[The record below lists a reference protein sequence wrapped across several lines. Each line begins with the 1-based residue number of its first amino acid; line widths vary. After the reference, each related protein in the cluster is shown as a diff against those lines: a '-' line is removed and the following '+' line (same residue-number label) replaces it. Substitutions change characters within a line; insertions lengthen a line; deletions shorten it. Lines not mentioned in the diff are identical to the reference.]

1 MFSDTW
7 RFYKFLVLL
16 SVLQPFFTCPGCSVK
31 EDRDLCPCTLVLEF
45 PDEDAERLQ
54 YGVTVCLRGDSD
66 VEGGFSLCDTLLA
79 VRSASSASDETSF
92 GASNDDADSLYD
104 SCPNVISGKLSF
116 SYPVPKGNLDL
127 SIAYSE
133 NGFAG
138 KLNASGRWIE
148 IEEGRPCPPIW
159 TYCEKVSARADRVT
173 VPVRLHKNFCRID
186 IQVRDVD
193 GAEFPFKLRVRGNV
207 NGYGL
212 DGKPARGDFL
222 CDAERVETEVAGTEP
237 VLEGAE
243 SETVSEVAGSGHGYA
258 VTVPRQTDDSL
269 ILEIVAGGGVAKSFA
284 IGNYIAS
291 SGYDW
296 TSADLKDICL
306 EIDYAR
312 TVILFTID
320 KWTHSEQFEVVI

>member
-1 MFSDTW
+1 MFSETW

-45 PDEDAERLQ
+45 PREDAERLHD
-54 YGVTVCLRGDSD
+54 GVTVCMRGYPDD
-66 VEGGFSLCDTLLA
+66 GFSLCDTLLA
-79 VRSASSASDETSF
+79 GQAASDGSPDTVSDK
-92 GASNDDADSLYD
+92 G
-104 SCPNVISGKLSF
+104 
-116 SYPVPKGNLDL
+116 SYSYVVPKGDIDL
-127 SIAYSE
+127 AVAYSAD
-133 NGFAG
+133 GLAG
-138 KLNASGRWIE
+138 KLNSSGRWIE
-148 IEEGRPCPPIW
+148 IDEGRPCPSIW
-159 TYCEKVSARADRVT
+159 TCCEKVSARADRVT

-193 GAEFPFKLRVRGNV
+193 GEEFPFKLRVRGNV

-212 DGKPARGDFL
+212 DGKPARGAFL
-222 CDAERVETEVAGTEP
+222 CDAERSETESAGSGTESD
-237 VLEGAE
+237 GDDSGTASE
-243 SETVSEVAGSGHGYA
+243 STGSGHGYA

-269 ILEIVAGGGVAKSFA
+269 TLEIVTDDGVAKSFA
-284 IGNYIAS
+284 IGNYIAA

-312 TVILFTID
+312 TVISFTID

>member
-1 MFSDTW
+1 MFSETW

-45 PDEDAERLQ
+45 PREDAERLQ
-54 YGVTVCLRGDSD
+54 DGVTVCMRGYSD
-66 VEGGFSLCDTLLA
+66 DVFSLCDTLLA
-79 VRSASSASDETSF
+79 GQAASDGGPDT
-92 GASNDDADSLYD
+92 
-104 SCPNVISGKLSF
+104 ISDKW
-116 SYPVPKGNLDL
+116 SYSYVVPKGDIDL
-127 SIAYSE
+127 AVAYSAD
-133 NGFAG
+133 GLAG
-138 KLNASGRWIE
+138 KLNSSERWIE
-148 IEEGRPCPPIW
+148 IDEGRPCPSIW
-159 TYCEKVSARADRVT
+159 TCCEKVSARADRVT

-212 DGKPARGDFL
+212 DGKPARGAFL
-222 CDAERVETEVAGTEP
+222 CDAERSETEGSGTESD
-237 VLEGAE
+237 GDDSGTASE
-243 SETVSEVAGSGHGYA
+243 STGYGHGYA

-269 ILEIVAGGGVAKSFA
+269 TLEIVTGNGVAKYFA

-312 TVILFTID
+312 TVISFTID

>member
-1 MFSDTW
+1 MFSETW

-31 EDRDLCPCTLVLEF
+31 EDRDLCPCALVLEF
-45 PDEDAERLQ
+45 PREDADRLHD
-54 YGVTVCLRGDSD
+54 GVTVCMRGHSD
-66 VEGGFSLCDTLLA
+66 DAFSLCDTLLA
-79 VRSASSASDETSF
+79 GRAASSGGPDT
-92 GASNDDADSLYD
+92 
-104 SCPNVISGKLSF
+104 VSGKW
-116 SYPVPKGNLDL
+116 SYSYVVPKGDINLAV
-127 SIAYSE
+127 AYSAD
-133 NGFAG
+133 GLAG
-138 KLNASGRWIE
+138 ELNSSGRWIE
-148 IEEGRPCPPIW
+148 IDEGRPCPSIW
-159 TYCEKVSARADRVT
+159 TCCEKVSARADRVT

-212 DGKPARGDFL
+212 DGKPARGAFL
-222 CDAERVETEVAGTEP
+222 CDAERSETESAGSGTESD
-237 VLEGAE
+237 GDDSGTASE
-243 SETVSEVAGSGHGYA
+243 STGYGHGYA

-269 ILEIVAGGGVAKSFA
+269 ILEIVTGDGVAKSFA
-284 IGNYIAS
+284 IGNYIAA

-312 TVILFTID
+312 TVVSFTID

>member
-1 MFSDTW
+1 MFSETW

-54 YGVTVCLRGDSD
+54 NGVTVCMRGYSD
-66 VEGGFSLCDTLLA
+66 DGFSLCDTLLA
-79 VRSASSASDETSF
+79 GQPASGGASD
-92 GASNDDADSLYD
+92 G
-104 SCPNVISGKLSF
+104 V
-116 SYPVPKGNLDL
+116 SYSYEVPKGDIDL
-127 SIAYSE
+127 AVAYSAD
-133 NGFAG
+133 GLAG
-138 KLNASGRWIE
+138 ELNSSGKWIE
-148 IEEGRPCPPIW
+148 FDEGRPCPSIW
-159 TYCEKVSARADRVT
+159 TCCEKVSARADRVT

-193 GAEFPFKLRVRGNV
+193 GEEFPFKLRVRGNV

-212 DGKPARGDFL
+212 DGKPARGAFL
-222 CDAERVETEVAGTEP
+222 CDAESAETEGTGTE
-237 VLEGAE
+237 
-243 SETVSEVAGSGHGYA
+243 SEIPGSGTASESTGSIHGYA

-269 ILEIVAGGGVAKSFA
+269 ILEIVTGDGVAKSFA

-296 TSADLKDICL
+296 ASADLKDICL

-312 TVILFTID
+312 TVISFTID

>member
-1 MFSDTW
+1 MFSETW

-45 PDEDAERLQ
+45 PREDAERLQ
-54 YGVTVCLRGDSD
+54 DGVTVCMRGYSD
-66 VEGGFSLCDTLLA
+66 DGFSLCDTLLA
-79 VRSASSASDETSF
+79 GQAASDGSPDT
-92 GASNDDADSLYD
+92 
-104 SCPNVISGKLSF
+104 ISDKG
-116 SYPVPKGNLDL
+116 SYSYVVPKGDIDL
-127 SIAYSE
+127 AVAYSAD
-133 NGFAG
+133 GLAG
-138 KLNASGRWIE
+138 ELNSSGRWIE
-148 IEEGRPCPPIW
+148 IDEGRPCPSIW
-159 TYCEKVSARADRVT
+159 TCCEKVSARADRVT

-193 GAEFPFKLRVRGNV
+193 GEEFPFKLRVRGNV

-212 DGKPARGDFL
+212 DGKPARGAFL
-222 CDAERVETEVAGTEP
+222 CDAERSETE
-237 VLEGAE
+237 
-243 SETVSEVAGSGHGYA
+243 SAGSGTESDGDDSGTASESTGSGHEYA

-269 ILEIVAGGGVAKSFA
+269 TLEIVTDDGVAKSFA
-284 IGNYIAS
+284 IGNYIAA

-312 TVILFTID
+312 TVISFTID

>member
-1 MFSDTW
+1 MFSETW

-45 PDEDAERLQ
+45 PREDAERLQ
-54 YGVTVCLRGDSD
+54 DGVTVCMRGYSD
-66 VEGGFSLCDTLLA
+66 DGFSLCDTLLA
-79 VRSASSASDETSF
+79 GQAASDGSPDT
-92 GASNDDADSLYD
+92 
-104 SCPNVISGKLSF
+104 ISDKG
-116 SYPVPKGNLDL
+116 SYSYVVPKGDIDL
-127 SIAYSE
+127 AVAYSAD
-133 NGFAG
+133 GLAG
-138 KLNASGRWIE
+138 KLNSSGRWIE
-148 IEEGRPCPPIW
+148 IDEGRPCPSIW
-159 TYCEKVSARADRVT
+159 TCCEKVSARADRVT

-186 IQVRDVD
+186 ILVRDVD
-193 GAEFPFKLRVRGNV
+193 GEEFPFKLRVRGNV

-212 DGKPARGDFL
+212 DGKPARGAFI
-222 CDAERVETEVAGTEP
+222 CDAER
-237 VLEGAE
+237 
-243 SETVSEVAGSGHGYA
+243 SETASAGSGTESDGDDSGTASESTGYEHGYA

-269 ILEIVAGGGVAKSFA
+269 ILEIVTDDGVAKSFA

-312 TVILFTID
+312 TVISFTID

>member
-1 MFSDTW
+1 MFSETW

-45 PDEDAERLQ
+45 PGEDAERLQ
-54 YGVTVCLRGDSD
+54 DGVTVCMRGYSD
-66 VEGGFSLCDTLLA
+66 DGFSLCDTLLA
-79 VRSASSASDETSF
+79 GQPASGGASD
-92 GASNDDADSLYD
+92 G
-104 SCPNVISGKLSF
+104 V
-116 SYPVPKGNLDL
+116 SYSYVVPKGDIDL
-127 SIAYSE
+127 AVAYSAD
-133 NGFAG
+133 GLAG
-138 KLNASGRWIE
+138 ELNSSGKWIE
-148 IEEGRPCPPIW
+148 IDEGRPCPSIW
-159 TYCEKVSARADRVT
+159 TCCEKVSAKADRVT
-173 VPVRLHKNFCRID
+173 VPVRLHKDFCRID

-193 GAEFPFKLRVRGNV
+193 GEEFPFKLRVRGNV

-212 DGKPARGDFL
+212 DGKPARGAFL
-222 CDAERVETEVAGTEP
+222 CDAESAETEGTGFGTE
-237 VLEGAE
+237 
-243 SETVSEVAGSGHGYA
+243 SEVSGYGTASESTVSGHGYA

-269 ILEIVAGGGVAKSFA
+269 ILEIVTGDGVAKSFA

>member
-1 MFSDTW
+1 MFSETW

-45 PDEDAERLQ
+45 PREDAERLQ
-54 YGVTVCLRGDSD
+54 DGVTVCMRGYSD
-66 VEGGFSLCDTLLA
+66 DVFSLCDTLLA
-79 VRSASSASDETSF
+79 GQAASDGSPDT
-92 GASNDDADSLYD
+92 
-104 SCPNVISGKLSF
+104 ISDKG
-116 SYPVPKGNLDL
+116 SYSYVVPKGDIDL
-127 SIAYSE
+127 AVAYSAD
-133 NGFAG
+133 GLAG
-138 KLNASGRWIE
+138 ELNSSGRWIE
-148 IEEGRPCPPIW
+148 IDEGRPCPSIW
-159 TYCEKVSARADRVT
+159 TCCEKVSARADRVT

-193 GAEFPFKLRVRGNV
+193 GEEFPFKLRVRGNV

-212 DGKPARGDFL
+212 DGKPARGAFL
-222 CDAERVETEVAGTEP
+222 CDAERSETEST
-237 VLEGAE
+237 
-243 SETVSEVAGSGHGYA
+243 GHGYA

-269 ILEIVAGGGVAKSFA
+269 TLEIVTGDGVAKSFA
-284 IGNYIAS
+284 IGNYIAA

-312 TVILFTID
+312 TVISFTID

>member
-1 MFSDTW
+1 MFSETW

-45 PDEDAERLQ
+45 PREDADRLQ
-54 YGVTVCLRGDSD
+54 DGVTVCMRGYSD
-66 VEGGFSLCDTLLA
+66 DVFSLCATLLA
-79 VRSASSASDETSF
+79 GRAASSGGPDTVSD
-92 GASNDDADSLYD
+92 
-104 SCPNVISGKLSF
+104 KW
-116 SYPVPKGNLDL
+116 SYSYVVPKGDVDL
-127 SIAYSE
+127 AVAYSAD
-133 NGFAG
+133 GLAG
-138 KLNASGRWIE
+138 ELNSSGRWIE
-148 IEEGRPCPPIW
+148 IDEGRPCPSIW
-159 TYCEKVSARADRVT
+159 TCCEKVSARADRVT

-212 DGKPARGDFL
+212 DGKPARGAFL
-222 CDAERVETEVAGTEP
+222 CDAERSETESAGSGTESD
-237 VLEGAE
+237 GNDSGTASE
-243 SETVSEVAGSGHGYA
+243 STGSGHGYA
-258 VTVPRQTDDSL
+258 VTVPRQTDDSMT
-269 ILEIVAGGGVAKSFA
+269 LEIVTGDGVAKSFA
-284 IGNYIAS
+284 IGNYIAA

-312 TVILFTID
+312 TVISFTID

>member
-1 MFSDTW
+1 MFSETW

-45 PDEDAERLQ
+45 PREDAERLQ
-54 YGVTVCLRGDSD
+54 AGVTVCMRGYSD
-66 VEGGFSLCDTLLA
+66 DGFSLCDTLLA
-79 VRSASSASDETSF
+79 GQAASDGGPDTVS
-92 GASNDDADSLYD
+92 D
-104 SCPNVISGKLSF
+104 KW
-116 SYPVPKGNLDL
+116 SYSYVVPKGEVDL
-127 SIAYSE
+127 AVAYSAD
-133 NGFAG
+133 GLAG
-138 KLNASGRWIE
+138 ELNSSGRWIE
-148 IEEGRPCPPIW
+148 IDEGRPCPSIW
-159 TYCEKVSARADRVT
+159 TCCEKVSARADRVT

-193 GAEFPFKLRVRGNV
+193 GEEFPFKLRVRGNV

-212 DGKPARGDFL
+212 DGRPARGAFL
-222 CDAERVETEVAGTEP
+222 CDAERSETESDGSGTESDGDDS
-237 VLEGAE
+237 GAASE
-243 SETVSEVAGSGHGYA
+243 SIGYGYA
-258 VTVPRQTDDSL
+258 VNVPRQTDDSL
-269 ILEIVAGGGVAKSFA
+269 TLEIVTDDGVAKSFA
-284 IGNYIAS
+284 IGNYIAA

-312 TVILFTID
+312 TVISFTID

>member
-45 PDEDAERLQ
+45 PGEDAERLQ
-54 YGVTVCLRGDSD
+54 DGVTVCMRGYSD
-66 VEGGFSLCDTLLA
+66 GDGLSLCDTLLA
-79 VRSASSASDETSF
+79 GQPASGGASD
-92 GASNDDADSLYD
+92 G
-104 SCPNVISGKLSF
+104 V
-116 SYPVPKGNLDL
+116 SYSYVVPKGDIDL
-127 SIAYSE
+127 AVAYSAD
-133 NGFAG
+133 GLAG
-138 KLNASGRWIE
+138 ELNSSGKWIE
-148 IEEGRPCPPIW
+148 IDEGRPCPSIW
-159 TYCEKVSARADRVT
+159 TCCEKVSARADRVT

-186 IQVRDVD
+186 IRVRDVD
-193 GAEFPFKLRVRGNV
+193 GEEFPFKLRVRGNV

-212 DGKPARGDFL
+212 DGKPARGSFF
-222 CDAERVETEVAGTEP
+222 CDAERAETEGSGFGTE
-237 VLEGAE
+237 
-243 SETVSEVAGSGHGYA
+243 SEVPCSGTASENTGSGHGYA

-269 ILEIVAGGGVAKSFA
+269 TLEIVTDDGVVKSFA

>member
-1 MFSDTW
+1 MFSETW

-31 EDRDLCPCTLVLEF
+31 EDRDLCPCALVLEF
-45 PDEDAERLQ
+45 PREDAERLQ
-54 YGVTVCLRGDSD
+54 DGVTVCMRGYSD
-66 VEGGFSLCDTLLA
+66 DGFSLCDTLLA
-79 VRSASSASDETSF
+79 GRPASG
-92 GASNDDADSLYD
+92 GAPDG
-104 SCPNVISGKLSF
+104 V
-116 SYPVPKGNLDL
+116 SYSYVVPKGDIDL
-127 SIAYSE
+127 AVAYSAD
-133 NGFAG
+133 GLAG
-138 KLNASGRWIE
+138 ELNSSERWIE
-148 IEEGRPCPPIW
+148 IDEGRPCPSIW
-159 TYCEKVSARADRVT
+159 TCCEKVSARADRVT

-193 GAEFPFKLRVRGNV
+193 GEDFPFKLRVRGNV

-212 DGKPARGDFL
+212 DGKPARGTFL
-222 CDAERVETEVAGTEP
+222 CDAERSETEGSGT
-237 VLEGAE
+237 A
-243 SETVSEVAGSGHGYA
+243 SENTGSGHGYA

-269 ILEIVAGGGVAKSFA
+269 ILEIVTDDGVAKSFA

-296 TSADLKDICL
+296 SSADLKDICL

-312 TVILFTID
+312 TVISFTID

>member
-45 PDEDAERLQ
+45 PGEDAERLHE
-54 YGVTVCLRGDSD
+54 GVTVCMRGYSD
-66 VEGGFSLCDTLLA
+66 DGFSLCDTLLA
-79 VRSASSASDETSF
+79 VQPASGGASD
-92 GASNDDADSLYD
+92 G
-104 SCPNVISGKLSF
+104 V
-116 SYPVPKGNLDL
+116 SYSYVVPKGDIDL
-127 SIAYSE
+127 AVAYSAD
-133 NGFAG
+133 GLAG
-138 KLNASGRWIE
+138 ELNSSGRWIE
-148 IEEGRPCPPIW
+148 IDEGRPCPSIW
-159 TYCEKVSARADRVT
+159 TCCEKVSARADRVT

-193 GAEFPFKLRVRGNV
+193 GEEFPFKLRVRGNV

-212 DGKPARGDFL
+212 DGKPARGVFL
-222 CDAERVETEVAGTEP
+222 CDAESAETESLGS
-237 VLEGAE
+237 GIE
-243 SETVSEVAGSGHGYA
+243 SDGAGSGTASENTGYGHGYA

-269 ILEIVAGGGVAKSFA
+269 ILEIVTGDGVAKSFA

>member
-1 MFSDTW
+1 MFSETW

-45 PDEDAERLQ
+45 PREDAERLQ
-54 YGVTVCLRGDSD
+54 DGVTVCMRGYSD
-66 VEGGFSLCDTLLA
+66 GDGLSLCDTLLA
-79 VRSASSASDETSF
+79 GQPASGGASD
-92 GASNDDADSLYD
+92 G
-104 SCPNVISGKLSF
+104 V
-116 SYPVPKGNLDL
+116 SYSYVVPKGDIDL
-127 SIAYSE
+127 AVAYSAD
-133 NGFAG
+133 GLAG
-138 KLNASGRWIE
+138 ELNSSGKWIE
-148 IEEGRPCPPIW
+148 IDEGRPCPSIW
-159 TYCEKVSARADRVT
+159 TCCEKVSARADRVT

-193 GAEFPFKLRVRGNV
+193 GEEFPFKLRVRGNV

-212 DGKPARGDFL
+212 DGKPARGAFL
-222 CDAERVETEVAGTEP
+222 CDAEMAETEGSGFGTE
-237 VLEGAE
+237 
-243 SETVSEVAGSGHGYA
+243 SEVPGSGTASESTVSGHGYA

-269 ILEIVAGGGVAKSFA
+269 TLEIVTDDGVAKSFA
-284 IGNYIAS
+284 IGNYISA

-312 TVILFTID
+312 TVISFTID

>member
-1 MFSDTW
+1 MFSETW

-45 PDEDAERLQ
+45 PREDAERLQ
-54 YGVTVCLRGDSD
+54 DGVTVCMRGYSD
-66 VEGGFSLCDTLLA
+66 DAFSLCDTLLA
-79 VRSASSASDETSF
+79 GRTASSGGPDT
-92 GASNDDADSLYD
+92 
-104 SCPNVISGKLSF
+104 VSGKW
-116 SYPVPKGNLDL
+116 SYSYAVPKGDVDL
-127 SIAYSE
+127 AVAYSAD
-133 NGFAG
+133 GLAG
-138 KLNASGRWIE
+138 ELNSSGRWIE
-148 IEEGRPCPPIW
+148 IDEGRPCPSIW
-159 TYCEKVSARADRVT
+159 TCCEKVSARADRVT

-193 GAEFPFKLRVRGNV
+193 GEEFPFKLRVRGNV

-212 DGKPARGDFL
+212 DGKPAQGAFL
-222 CDAERVETEVAGTEP
+222 CDAERSETESAGY
-237 VLEGAE
+237 
-243 SETVSEVAGSGHGYA
+243 GYA

-269 ILEIVAGGGVAKSFA
+269 TLEIVTDDGVAKSFA
-284 IGNYIAS
+284 IGNYIAA

-312 TVILFTID
+312 TVISFTID

>member
-1 MFSDTW
+1 MFSETW

-45 PDEDAERLQ
+45 PREDAERLQ
-54 YGVTVCLRGDSD
+54 DGVTVCMRGYSD
-66 VEGGFSLCDTLLA
+66 DVFSLCDTLLSGRA
-79 VRSASSASDETSF
+79 ASSGGLDTVSD
-92 GASNDDADSLYD
+92 
-104 SCPNVISGKLSF
+104 KW
-116 SYPVPKGNLDL
+116 SYSYVVPKGDIDL
-127 SIAYSE
+127 AVAYSAD
-133 NGFAG
+133 GLAG
-138 KLNASGRWIE
+138 ELNSSGRWIE
-148 IEEGRPCPPIW
+148 IDEGRPCPSIW
-159 TYCEKVSARADRVT
+159 TCCEKVSARADRVT

-212 DGKPARGDFL
+212 DGKPARGAFL
-222 CDAERVETEVAGTEP
+222 CDAERSETESACSGTESD
-237 VLEGAE
+237 GDDSGTASE
-243 SETVSEVAGSGHGYA
+243 STGYGHGYA

-269 ILEIVAGGGVAKSFA
+269 TLEIVTGDGVAKSFA

-312 TVILFTID
+312 TVISFTID

>member
-1 MFSDTW
+1 MFSETW

-45 PDEDAERLQ
+45 PGEDAERLQ
-54 YGVTVCLRGDSD
+54 GGVTVCMRGYSD
-66 VEGGFSLCDTLLA
+66 DGFSLCDTLLA
-79 VRSASSASDETSF
+79 GQAASDGSPDT
-92 GASNDDADSLYD
+92 
-104 SCPNVISGKLSF
+104 ISDKG
-116 SYPVPKGNLDL
+116 SYSYVVPKGDVDL
-127 SIAYSE
+127 AVAYSAD
-133 NGFAG
+133 GLAG
-138 KLNASGRWIE
+138 KLNSSGRWIE
-148 IEEGRPCPPIW
+148 IDEGRPCPSIW
-159 TYCEKVSARADRVT
+159 TCCEKVSARADRVT

-186 IQVRDVD
+186 IHVRDVD
-193 GAEFPFKLRVRGNV
+193 GEEFPFKLRVRGNV

-212 DGKPARGDFL
+212 DGKPARGAFL
-222 CDAERVETEVAGTEP
+222 CDAERSETESAGSGTESDGDDS
-237 VLEGAE
+237 GAASE
-243 SETVSEVAGSGHGYA
+243 STGYGHGYA

-269 ILEIVAGGGVAKSFA
+269 TLEIVTDDGVAKSFA

>member
-1 MFSDTW
+1 MFSETW

-45 PDEDAERLQ
+45 PSEDAERLQ
-54 YGVTVCLRGDSD
+54 DGVTVCMREYSD
-66 VEGGFSLCDTLLA
+66 DGFSLCDTLLA
-79 VRSASSASDETSF
+79 GRAASSGGPDT
-92 GASNDDADSLYD
+92 
-104 SCPNVISGKLSF
+104 ISGKW
-116 SYPVPKGNLDL
+116 SYSYVVPKGDIDL
-127 SIAYSE
+127 AVAYSAD
-133 NGFAG
+133 GLAG
-138 KLNASGRWIE
+138 ELNSSGRWIE
-148 IEEGRPCPPIW
+148 IDEGRPCPSIW
-159 TYCEKVSARADRVT
+159 TCCEKVSARADRVT

-193 GAEFPFKLRVRGNV
+193 GEEFPFKLRVRGNV

-212 DGKPARGDFL
+212 DGKPARGAFL
-222 CDAERVETEVAGTEP
+222 CDAERSETE
-237 VLEGAE
+237 
-243 SETVSEVAGSGHGYA
+243 SAGSGTESDGDDSGTASEITGYGYGYA

-269 ILEIVAGGGVAKSFA
+269 TLEIVTDDGVAKSFA
-284 IGNYIAS
+284 IGNYIAA

-312 TVILFTID
+312 TVISFTID

>member
-1 MFSDTW
+1 MFSETW

-45 PDEDAERLQ
+45 PGEDAERLQ
-54 YGVTVCLRGDSD
+54 EGVTVCMRGYSD
-66 VEGGFSLCDTLLA
+66 GEDGFSLCDTISTGQ
-79 VRSASSASDETSF
+79 SASG
-92 GASNDDADSLYD
+92 GAPDG
-104 SCPNVISGKLSF
+104 V
-116 SYPVPKGNLDL
+116 SYSYVVPKGDIDL
-127 SIAYSE
+127 AVAYSAD
-133 NGFAG
+133 GLAG
-138 KLNASGRWIE
+138 ELNSSGKWIE
-148 IEEGRPCPPIW
+148 IDEGRPCPSIW
-159 TYCEKVSARADRVT
+159 TCCEKVSARADRVT

-186 IQVRDVD
+186 IQARDVD
-193 GAEFPFKLRVRGNV
+193 GKEFPFKLRVRGNV

-212 DGKPARGDFL
+212 DGKPARGVFL
-222 CDAERVETEVAGTEP
+222 CDAERAETEGSGFGTE
-237 VLEGAE
+237 
-243 SETVSEVAGSGHGYA
+243 SEVPGSGTASENTGSGHGYA

-269 ILEIVAGGGVAKSFA
+269 ILEIVTDDGVAKSFA

-296 TSADLKDICL
+296 TSEDLNDICL

>member
-1 MFSDTW
+1 MFSETW

-45 PDEDAERLQ
+45 PGEDAEKLQ
-54 YGVTVCLRGDSD
+54 EGVTVCMRGYSD
-66 VEGGFSLCDTLLA
+66 GDGFSLCDTLLA
-79 VRSASSASDETSF
+79 GQLASGGASD
-92 GASNDDADSLYD
+92 G
-104 SCPNVISGKLSF
+104 V
-116 SYPVPKGNLDL
+116 SYSYVVPKGDIDL
-127 SIAYSE
+127 AVAYSAD
-133 NGFAG
+133 GLAG
-138 KLNASGRWIE
+138 ELNSSGKWIE
-148 IEEGRPCPPIW
+148 IDEGRPCPSIW
-159 TYCEKVSARADRVT
+159 TCCEKVSARADRVT

-193 GAEFPFKLRVRGNV
+193 GKEFPFKLRVRGNV

-212 DGKPARGDFL
+212 DGKPARGAFL
-222 CDAERVETEVAGTEP
+222 CDAERSETE
-237 VLEGAE
+237 
-243 SETVSEVAGSGHGYA
+243 SAGSGHGYA

-269 ILEIVAGGGVAKSFA
+269 ILEIVTGDGVAKSFA

-312 TVILFTID
+312 TVISFTID

>member
-1 MFSDTW
+1 MFSETW

-45 PDEDAERLQ
+45 PREDAERLQ
-54 YGVTVCLRGDSD
+54 DGVTVCMRGYSD
-66 VEGGFSLCDTLLA
+66 DGFYLCDTLLA
-79 VRSASSASDETSF
+79 GRAASSGGPDT
-92 GASNDDADSLYD
+92 
-104 SCPNVISGKLSF
+104 VSGKW
-116 SYPVPKGNLDL
+116 SYSYVVPKGDIDL
-127 SIAYSE
+127 AVAYSAD
-133 NGFAG
+133 GLAG
-138 KLNASGRWIE
+138 ELNSSGIWIE
-148 IEEGRPCPPIW
+148 IDEGRPCPSIW
-159 TYCEKVSARADRVT
+159 TCCEKVSARADRVT

-193 GAEFPFKLRVRGNV
+193 GEEFPFKLRVRGNV

-212 DGKPARGDFL
+212 DGKPARGAFL
-222 CDAERVETEVAGTEP
+222 CDAERSETEGSGTESD
-237 VLEGAE
+237 GDDSGTASE
-243 SETVSEVAGSGHGYA
+243 STGYGHGYA

-269 ILEIVAGGGVAKSFA
+269 TLEIVTDDGVAKSFA
-284 IGNYIAS
+284 IGNYIAA

-312 TVILFTID
+312 TVISFTID

>member
-1 MFSDTW
+1 MFSETW

-45 PDEDAERLQ
+45 PRADAERLQ
-54 YGVTVCLRGDSD
+54 DGVTVCMRGYSD
-66 VEGGFSLCDTLLA
+66 GDGLSLCDTLLA
-79 VRSASSASDETSF
+79 GQPASGGASD
-92 GASNDDADSLYD
+92 G
-104 SCPNVISGKLSF
+104 V
-116 SYPVPKGNLDL
+116 SYSYVVPKGDIDL
-127 SIAYSE
+127 AVAYSAD
-133 NGFAG
+133 GLAG
-138 KLNASGRWIE
+138 ELNSSGKWIE
-148 IEEGRPCPPIW
+148 IDEGRPCPSIW
-159 TYCEKVSARADRVT
+159 TCCEKVSARADRVT

-193 GAEFPFKLRVRGNV
+193 GEEFPFKLRVRGNV

-212 DGKPARGDFL
+212 DGKPARGTFL
-222 CDAERVETEVAGTEP
+222 CDAERSETEGSGTESD
-237 VLEGAE
+237 GDDSGTASE
-243 SETVSEVAGSGHGYA
+243 STGYGHGYA

-269 ILEIVAGGGVAKSFA
+269 TLEIVTDDGVAKSFA
-284 IGNYIAS
+284 IGNYIAA

-312 TVILFTID
+312 TVISFTID

>member
-1 MFSDTW
+1 MFSETW

-45 PDEDAERLQ
+45 PREDAERLQ
-54 YGVTVCLRGDSD
+54 YGVTVCMRGYSD
-66 VEGGFSLCDTLLA
+66 DGFSLCDTLLA
-79 VRSASSASDETSF
+79 GQAASGGSPDTISDK
-92 GASNDDADSLYD
+92 G
-104 SCPNVISGKLSF
+104 
-116 SYPVPKGNLDL
+116 SYSYVVPKGDIDL
-127 SIAYSE
+127 AVAYSAD
-133 NGFAG
+133 GLAG
-138 KLNASGRWIE
+138 KLNSSGIWIE
-148 IEEGRPCPPIW
+148 IDEGRPCPPIW

-193 GAEFPFKLRVRGNV
+193 GEEFPFKLRVRGNV

-212 DGKPARGDFL
+212 DGKPARGAFL
-222 CDAERVETEVAGTEP
+222 CDAERSETEGSGTESD
-237 VLEGAE
+237 GDDSGTASE
-243 SETVSEVAGSGHGYA
+243 STGYGHGYA

-269 ILEIVAGGGVAKSFA
+269 ILEIVTGDGVAKSFA
-284 IGNYIAS
+284 IGNYIAA

-312 TVILFTID
+312 TVLSFTID

>member
-45 PDEDAERLQ
+45 PGEDAERLHE
-54 YGVTVCLRGDSD
+54 GVTVCMRGYSD
-66 VEGGFSLCDTLLA
+66 GDGFSLCDTLLA
-79 VRSASSASDETSF
+79 GQPASG
-92 GASNDDADSLYD
+92 GAPDG
-104 SCPNVISGKLSF
+104 V
-116 SYPVPKGNLDL
+116 SYSYVVPKGDIDL
-127 SIAYSE
+127 AVAYSAD
-133 NGFAG
+133 GLAG
-138 KLNASGRWIE
+138 ELNSSGKWIE
-148 IEEGRPCPPIW
+148 IDEGRPCPSIW
-159 TYCEKVSARADRVT
+159 TCCEKVSARADRVT

-193 GAEFPFKLRVRGNV
+193 GEDFPFKLRVRGNV

-212 DGKPARGDFL
+212 DGKPARGAFL
-222 CDAERVETEVAGTEP
+222 CDAESAETE
-237 VLEGAE
+237 
-243 SETVSEVAGSGHGYA
+243 GSGTASESTGSRHGYA

-269 ILEIVAGGGVAKSFA
+269 TLEIVTGDGVAKSFA

>member
-1 MFSDTW
+1 MFSETW

-45 PDEDAERLQ
+45 HREDAERLQ
-54 YGVTVCLRGDSD
+54 DGVTVCMRGYSD
-66 VEGGFSLCDTLLA
+66 DGFSLCDTLLA
-79 VRSASSASDETSF
+79 GRTASSGGPDT
-92 GASNDDADSLYD
+92 
-104 SCPNVISGKLSF
+104 VSGKW
-116 SYPVPKGNLDL
+116 SYSYVVPKGDVDL
-127 SIAYSE
+127 AVAYSAD
-133 NGFAG
+133 GLAG
-138 KLNASGRWIE
+138 ELNSSGRWIE
-148 IEEGRPCPPIW
+148 IDEGRPCPSIW
-159 TYCEKVSARADRVT
+159 TCCEKVSARADRVT

-193 GAEFPFKLRVRGNV
+193 GEEFPFKLRVRGNV

-212 DGKPARGDFL
+212 DGKPARGAFL
-222 CDAERVETEVAGTEP
+222 CDAERSETESAGY
-237 VLEGAE
+237 
-243 SETVSEVAGSGHGYA
+243 GYA

-269 ILEIVAGGGVAKSFA
+269 TLEIVTGDGVAKSFA

-312 TVILFTID
+312 TVISFTID

>member
-1 MFSDTW
+1 MFSETW

-45 PDEDAERLQ
+45 PREDAERLQ
-54 YGVTVCLRGDSD
+54 DGVTVCMRGYSD
-66 VEGGFSLCDTLLA
+66 GDDFSLCDTI
-79 VRSASSASDETSF
+79 STGQPASGEASD
-92 GASNDDADSLYD
+92 G
-104 SCPNVISGKLSF
+104 V
-116 SYPVPKGNLDL
+116 SYSYVVPKGDIDL
-127 SIAYSE
+127 AVAD
-133 NGFAG
+133 GLAG
-138 KLNASGRWIE
+138 ELNSSGKWIE
-148 IEEGRPCPPIW
+148 IDEGRPCPSIW
-159 TYCEKVSARADRVT
+159 TCCEKVSARADRVT

-193 GAEFPFKLRVRGNV
+193 GEDFPFKLRVRGNV

-212 DGKPARGDFL
+212 DGKPARGAFL
-222 CDAERVETEVAGTEP
+222 CDAERAETEGSGTE
-237 VLEGAE
+237 
-243 SETVSEVAGSGHGYA
+243 SEVPGSGTASESTVSGHGYA

-269 ILEIVAGGGVAKSFA
+269 TLEIVTGDGVAKSFA

-296 TSADLKDICL
+296 ASADLKDICL

-312 TVILFTID
+312 TVISFAID

>member
-1 MFSDTW
+1 MFSETW

-45 PDEDAERLQ
+45 PGEDAERLQ
-54 YGVTVCLRGDSD
+54 EGVTVCMRGYSDGDS
-66 VEGGFSLCDTLLA
+66 FSLCDTISTGQ
-79 VRSASSASDETSF
+79 SASGGVSD
-92 GASNDDADSLYD
+92 G
-104 SCPNVISGKLSF
+104 V
-116 SYPVPKGNLDL
+116 SYSYVVPKGDIDL
-127 SIAYSE
+127 AVAYSAD
-133 NGFAG
+133 GLAG
-138 KLNASGRWIE
+138 ELNSSGKWIE
-148 IEEGRPCPPIW
+148 IDEGRPCPSIW
-159 TYCEKVSARADRVT
+159 TCCEKVSARADRVT

-193 GAEFPFKLRVRGNV
+193 GEKFPFKLRVRGNV

-212 DGKPARGDFL
+212 DGKPARGAFF
-222 CDAERVETEVAGTEP
+222 CDAESAETEGSGFGTE
-237 VLEGAE
+237 
-243 SETVSEVAGSGHGYA
+243 SEVPGSGTASESTGSRHGYA

-269 ILEIVAGGGVAKSFA
+269 TLEIVTGDGVAKSFA

-296 TSADLKDICL
+296 ASADLKDICL

-312 TVILFTID
+312 TVISFTID
-320 KWTHSEQFEVVI
+320 KWTYSEQFEVVI

>member
-1 MFSDTW
+1 MFSETW

-45 PDEDAERLQ
+45 PSEDAERLKN
-54 YGVTVCLRGDSD
+54 GVTVCMRGYSD
-66 VEGGFSLCDTLLA
+66 DGFSLCDTLLA
-79 VRSASSASDETSF
+79 GQAASDGSPDT
-92 GASNDDADSLYD
+92 
-104 SCPNVISGKLSF
+104 VSGKW
-116 SYPVPKGNLDL
+116 SYSYVVSKGDIDL
-127 SIAYSE
+127 AVAYSAD
-133 NGFAG
+133 GLAG
-138 KLNASGRWIE
+138 ELNSSGKWIE
-148 IEEGRPCPPIW
+148 IDEGRPCPSIW
-159 TYCEKVSARADRVT
+159 TCCEKVSARADRVT

-193 GAEFPFKLRVRGNV
+193 GEEFPFKLRVRGNV

-212 DGKPARGDFL
+212 DGRPARGAFL
-222 CDAERVETEVAGTEP
+222 CDAERSETE
-237 VLEGAE
+237 
-243 SETVSEVAGSGHGYA
+243 SAGSGHGYA

-269 ILEIVAGGGVAKSFA
+269 ILEIVTGDGVAKSFA

-312 TVILFTID
+312 TVISFTID

>member
-1 MFSDTW
+1 MFSETW

-45 PDEDAERLQ
+45 PGEDAERLQ
-54 YGVTVCLRGDSD
+54 DGVTVCMRRNSD
-66 VEGGFSLCDTLLA
+66 GNGFSLCDTLLA
-79 VRSASSASDETSF
+79 GQPASGGDSD
-92 GASNDDADSLYD
+92 G
-104 SCPNVISGKLSF
+104 V
-116 SYPVPKGNLDL
+116 SYSYVVPKGDIDL
-127 SIAYSE
+127 AVAYSAD
-133 NGFAG
+133 GLAG
-138 KLNASGRWIE
+138 ELNSLGKWIE
-148 IEEGRPCPPIW
+148 IDEGRPCPSIW
-159 TYCEKVSARADRVT
+159 TCCEKVSARADRVT

-186 IQVRDVD
+186 IQVRDVY
-193 GAEFPFKLRVRGNV
+193 GEEFPFKLRVRGNV

-212 DGKPARGDFL
+212 DGKPARGAFL
-222 CDAERVETEVAGTEP
+222 CDAERSETESAGFGTE
-237 VLEGAE
+237 
-243 SETVSEVAGSGHGYA
+243 SEVPGSGTASESTVSGHGYA

-269 ILEIVAGGGVAKSFA
+269 ILEIVTDDGVAKSFA

-312 TVILFTID
+312 TVISFTID
-320 KWTHSEQFEVVI
+320 KWTHSDQFEVVI

>member
-1 MFSDTW
+1 MFSETW

-45 PDEDAERLQ
+45 PREDAERLQ
-54 YGVTVCLRGDSD
+54 DGVTVCMRGYSD
-66 VEGGFSLCDTLLA
+66 DGFSLCDTLLA
-79 VRSASSASDETSF
+79 GRTASSRGPD
-92 GASNDDADSLYD
+92 
-104 SCPNVISGKLSF
+104 NVSGKW
-116 SYPVPKGNLDL
+116 SYSYVVPKGDVDL
-127 SIAYSE
+127 AVSYSAD
-133 NGFAG
+133 GLAG
-138 KLNASGRWIE
+138 KLNSSGRWIE
-148 IEEGRPCPPIW
+148 IDEGRPCPSIW
-159 TYCEKVSARADRVT
+159 TCCEKVSARADRVT

-193 GAEFPFKLRVRGNV
+193 GEEFPFKLRVRGNV

-212 DGKPARGDFL
+212 DGKPARGAFL
-222 CDAERVETEVAGTEP
+222 CDAERSETE
-237 VLEGAE
+237 
-243 SETVSEVAGSGHGYA
+243 SAGSGTASESTGYGHGYA

-269 ILEIVAGGGVAKSFA
+269 TLEIVTDDGVAKSFA
-284 IGNYIAS
+284 IGNYIAA

-312 TVILFTID
+312 TVISFTID

>member
-1 MFSDTW
+1 MFSETW

-45 PDEDAERLQ
+45 PRDDAERLQ
-54 YGVTVCLRGDSD
+54 DGVTVCMRGYSD
-66 VEGGFSLCDTLLA
+66 DGFSLCDTLLA
-79 VRSASSASDETSF
+79 SRAASSGGPDTVSD
-92 GASNDDADSLYD
+92 
-104 SCPNVISGKLSF
+104 KW
-116 SYPVPKGNLDL
+116 SYSYVVPKGDIDL
-127 SIAYSE
+127 AVAYSAD
-133 NGFAG
+133 GLAG
-138 KLNASGRWIE
+138 KLNSSGRWIE
-148 IEEGRPCPPIW
+148 IDEGRPCPSIW
-159 TYCEKVSARADRVT
+159 TCCEKVSARADRVT

-193 GAEFPFKLRVRGNV
+193 GEEFPFKLRVRGNV

-212 DGKPARGDFL
+212 DGKPARGAFL
-222 CDAERVETEVAGTEP
+222 CDAERSETE
-237 VLEGAE
+237 
-243 SETVSEVAGSGHGYA
+243 SAGSGHGYA

-269 ILEIVAGGGVAKSFA
+269 TLEIVTGDGVAKSFA
-284 IGNYIAS
+284 IGNYIAA

-312 TVILFTID
+312 TVISFTID

>member
-1 MFSDTW
+1 MFSETW

-45 PDEDAERLQ
+45 PRADAERLQ
-54 YGVTVCLRGDSD
+54 DGVTVCMRGYSD
-66 VEGGFSLCDTLLA
+66 DDGLSLCDTLLA
-79 VRSASSASDETSF
+79 GQPASGEASD
-92 GASNDDADSLYD
+92 G
-104 SCPNVISGKLSF
+104 V
-116 SYPVPKGNLDL
+116 SYSYVVPKGDIDL
-127 SIAYSE
+127 AVAYSAD
-133 NGFAG
+133 GLAG
-138 KLNASGRWIE
+138 ELNSSGKWIE
-148 IEEGRPCPPIW
+148 IDEGRPCPSIW
-159 TYCEKVSARADRVT
+159 TCCEKVSARADRVT

-193 GAEFPFKLRVRGNV
+193 GKEFPFKLRVRGNV

-212 DGKPARGDFL
+212 DGKPARGAFL
-222 CDAERVETEVAGTEP
+222 CDAERSETEGSGFGTE
-237 VLEGAE
+237 
-243 SETVSEVAGSGHGYA
+243 SEVPGSGTASENTGSGHGYA

-269 ILEIVAGGGVAKSFA
+269 ILEIVTGDGVAKSFA

>member
-45 PDEDAERLQ
+45 PGEDAERLQ
-54 YGVTVCLRGDSD
+54 DGVTVCMRGYSD
-66 VEGGFSLCDTLLA
+66 GDGLSLCDTLLA
-79 VRSASSASDETSF
+79 GQPASGGASD
-92 GASNDDADSLYD
+92 G
-104 SCPNVISGKLSF
+104 V
-116 SYPVPKGNLDL
+116 SYSYVVPKGDIDL
-127 SIAYSE
+127 AVAYSAD
-133 NGFAG
+133 GLAG
-138 KLNASGRWIE
+138 ELNSSGKWIE
-148 IEEGRPCPPIW
+148 IDEGRPCPSIW
-159 TYCEKVSARADRVT
+159 TCCEKVSARADRVT

-193 GAEFPFKLRVRGNV
+193 GKEFPFKLRVRGNV

-212 DGKPARGDFL
+212 DGKPARGAFF
-222 CDAERVETEVAGTEP
+222 CDAERAETEGSGSGT
-237 VLEGAE
+237 A
-243 SETVSEVAGSGHGYA
+243 SENTGSGHGYA

-269 ILEIVAGGGVAKSFA
+269 TLEIVTGNGVAKSFA

>member
-1 MFSDTW
+1 MFSETW

-45 PDEDAERLQ
+45 PSEDAERLQ
-54 YGVTVCLRGDSD
+54 DGVTVCMRGYSD
-66 VEGGFSLCDTLLA
+66 DGFSLCDTLLA
-79 VRSASSASDETSF
+79 GRAASSGGPDT
-92 GASNDDADSLYD
+92 
-104 SCPNVISGKLSF
+104 VSGKWPY
-116 SYPVPKGNLDL
+116 SYVVHKGDIDL
-127 SIAYSE
+127 AVAYSAD
-133 NGFAG
+133 GLAG
-138 KLNASGRWIE
+138 ELNSSGIWIE
-148 IEEGRPCPPIW
+148 IDEGRPCPSIW
-159 TYCEKVSARADRVT
+159 TCCEKVSARADRVT

-193 GAEFPFKLRVRGNV
+193 GEEFPFKLRVRGNV

-212 DGKPARGDFL
+212 DGKPARGAFL
-222 CDAERVETEVAGTEP
+222 CDAERSETEGSGTESD
-237 VLEGAE
+237 GDDSGTASE
-243 SETVSEVAGSGHGYA
+243 STGSGHGYA

-269 ILEIVAGGGVAKSFA
+269 TLEIVTDDGVAKSFA
-284 IGNYIAS
+284 IGNYIAA

-312 TVILFTID
+312 TVISFTID
-320 KWTHSEQFEVVI
+320 KWTYSEQFEVVI